1 MRYSIQG
8 PVTKPE
14 ASAEIQLAQIMTV
27 VCHSLNTAVFKLR
40 LDLP

>member
-1 MRYSIQG
+1 MRYSVQG

-27 VCHSLNTAVFKLR
+27 VGHGLNAAVFKLR